1 LGNIQNV
8 FEISTGKHV
17 MLLYETEED
26 RAKAAS
32 DWINQ
37 ALEEDQLCIYASVYA
52 FEDPHISNISSLSN
66 RINNYQEH
74 TENNNLQIINFR
86 TYYESALSRNLELF
100 VNLKT
105 NLEKLLHDL
114 VVKGKTDKIIV
125 FADAACCLCEN
136 RSFGESVLL
145 EEWWQQVHDE
155 WVKKNYHIT
164 VICPHPKQV
173 LKSNQSPK
181 SKIECLH
188 DLILDLDK
196 YNHYSNTSI
205 GQEYGIRILI
215 VESDS
220 DLKTLY
226 TEFFGDRFIDV
237 ITASDGNECLSLVKT
252 INFDIIIL
260 DTHIAG
266 DEEPADIA
274 KEIHRIKPEQ
284 RIVLTTTNPVYLTSS
299 ATNCFGVNKEDI
311 LVKPFML
318 SDLLEVIRRK

>member
-1 LGNIQNV
+1 
-8 FEISTGKHV
+8 
-17 MLLYETEED
+17 MLLYEAEED
-26 RAKAAS
+26 RAKAAIG
-32 DWINQ
+32 WINQ
-37 ALEEDQLCIYASVYA
+37 ALKEDQLCIYASVYA
-52 FEDPHISNISSLSN
+52 LEDLHISNISSLSS
-66 RINNYQEH
+66 RINNYQQH
-74 TENNNLQIINFR
+74 GENNNLQIINFR
-86 TYYESALSRNLELF
+86 PYYESALSRNLELF
-100 VNLKT
+100 ENLKA
-105 NLEKLLHDL
+105 NLEKFLHDL

-125 FADAACCLCEN
+125 FADAACCLCET

-164 VICPHPKQV
+164 VICPHPKHV

-196 YNHYSNTSI
+196 YDHYSNTSI
-205 GQEYGIRILI
+205 GQEYRIRILI

-226 TEFFGDRFIDV
+226 TGFLGDRFIDV

-266 DEEPADIA
+266 HQEPTDIA
-274 KEIHRIKPEQ
+274 KEIHRIKPGQ

-299 ATNCFGVNKEDI
+299 ATNSFRVNKEDI

-318 SDLLEVIRRK
+318 PDLLEVIRRK